1 MTTIDPVVLPVIFC
15 KESTMI
21 ERSWSILFVGLYN
34 LWRES
39 DRDSP
44 ACLQDVF
51 TFLMSPLF
59 GVSTLY
65 GLRRSL
71 RLRERGLII
80 DAPYCRNTLL

>member
-1 MTTIDPVVLPVIFC
+1 
-15 KESTMI
+15 MI

>member
-1 MTTIDPVVLPVIFC
+1 
-15 KESTMI
+15 MI

-44 ACLQDVF
+44 ACLQDVC

-59 GVSTLY
+59 TDFADLY
-65 GLRRSL
+65 DCVN
-71 RLRERGLII
+71 E
-80 DAPYCRNTLL
+80 D